1 MGALT
6 CYQHAKLRQEALVH
20 GFWPAPVI
28 PNQLELLLDSRREAS
43 FALKRCFCDMTGDC
57 ERGMRTLGIRN
68 LAICDLEELCHPL
81 PASHR
86 IARSYRIVRS
96 YRTAAL

>member
-57 ERGMRTLGIRN
+57 ERGMRALGIRN
-68 LAICDLEELCHPL
+68 LAIWRSLATLYLRHIAHPRNFVL
-81 PASHR
+81 SCIFNPKPDR
-86 IARSYRIVRS
+86 
-96 YRTAAL
+96 

>member
-20 GFWPAPVI
+20 CFWPAPVI

-43 FALKRCFCDMTGDC
+43 HL
-57 ERGMRTLGIRN
+57 I
-68 LAICDLEELCHPL
+68 
-81 PASHR
+81 
-86 IARSYRIVRS
+86 
-96 YRTAAL
+96 